1 MLPCRNKPAIQ
12 KKGYIMKTSLRQKL
26 IAKQKRQQV
35 LGAIGIFLV
44 CTPIMA
50 AAYMYGNI
58 IAGS

>member
-1 MLPCRNKPAIQ
+1 M
-12 KKGYIMKTSLRQKL
+12 KKSLRQKR

-35 LGAIGIFLV
+35 LGAIGIFLA

-58 IAGS
+58 IAGV

>member
-1 MLPCRNKPAIQ
+1 M
-12 KKGYIMKTSLRQKL
+12 KKSLRQKR
-26 IAKQKRQQV
+26 IAKQKRKQI
-35 LGAIGIFLV
+35 LGAIGIFLA